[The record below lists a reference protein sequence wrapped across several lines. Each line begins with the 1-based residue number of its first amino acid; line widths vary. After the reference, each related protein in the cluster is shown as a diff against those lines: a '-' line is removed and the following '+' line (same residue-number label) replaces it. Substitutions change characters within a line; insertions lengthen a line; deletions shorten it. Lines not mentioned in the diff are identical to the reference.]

1 MEAGLPRTKLEL
13 PAAAPQEFPHD
24 RPYQAPDEHLADAR
38 ATDDGVLTLTAT
50 IPAGTTA
57 AVLLPGGPAAVVG
70 PGTHTFVAATG
81 GDSTKPEL
89 MRSTL

>member
-1 MEAGLPRTKLEL
+1 MKDG
-13 PAAAPQEFPHD
+13 
-24 RPYQAPDEHLADAR
+24 APDS
-38 ATDDGVLTLTAT
+38 GGLTLTAT

-57 AVLLPGGPAAVVG
+57 EVLLPGAPPAVVG

-81 GDSTKPEL
+81 GDDAQPEL